1 MDKKLILEKA
11 YENIIS
17 GIINALLPII
27 IPSAYSYLTKTPL
40 KTIYELPFYI
50 YLLLFVPLL
59 FWIIRILIKAKMEE
73 GVEYYLP
80 DYTTN
85 ILIMVI

>member
-50 YLLLFVPLL
+50 YLLLFVPLY
-59 FWIIRILIKAKMEE
+59 F
-73 GVEYYLP
+73 G
-80 DYTTN
+80 
-85 ILIMVI
+85 